1 MNLTQNETAWQLKN
15 LVAMLV
21 AGMLSMRKIGIPMSA
36 GSARKR
42 LFSTKPVTPARLADT
57 VSDAIAAA
65 LFDGRIAPGEALPA
79 EGEIAREFGV
89 SKPIAREALRQLT
102 AAGLIFTQQG
112 KVARAKAMNGEPME
126 RIYGYA
132 ARSSLERLR
141 EANEM
146 RRVIETGIGRLA
158 AERRDPAGLAAME
171 RALHDMA
178 GSIKEPSDFTEADIL
193 FHLGIALATGNT
205 MIRVQ
210 MEGMRSVQR
219 EVSELFSRRANRT
232 DADWNATVE
241 RHRAIYEAIA
251 AGAPDLAEQKIIA
264 HFEAADIA
272 SLEVAEKLVGAGD
285 TQR

>member
-1 MNLTQNETAWQLKN
+1 M
-15 LVAMLV
+15 
-21 AGMLSMRKIGIPMSA
+21 SMSA
-36 GSARKR
+36 EPARKPLFASR
-42 LFSTKPVTPARLADT
+42 LATPTRLADA

-65 LFDGRIAPGEALPA
+65 LFDGRIEPGEALPA

-89 SKPIAREALRQLT
+89 SKPIAREALRQLS

-112 KVARAKAMNGEPME
+112 KVARAKAINGEPME

-146 RRVIETGIGRLA
+146 RRVIETGIARLA
-158 AERRDPAGLAAME
+158 AERRDPVGLAAME
-171 RALHDMA
+171 RALRDMVKA
-178 GSIKEPSDFTEADIL
+178 LQEPEGFTEADIL

-219 EVSELFSRRANRT
+219 EVSELFSRRSSRT
-232 DADWNATVE
+232 AAHWNATVE
-241 RHRAIYEAIA
+241 RHRAIHAAIA
-251 AGAPDLAEQKIIA
+251 AGKPDLAEQKIIA

-272 SLEVAEKLVGAGD
+272 SLEVAEKLAKSRGLE
-285 TQR
+285 R

>member
-1 MNLTQNETAWQLKN
+1 MVQQGTRMTVNST
-15 LVAMLV
+15 
-21 AGMLSMRKIGIPMSA
+21 RKP
-36 GSARKR
+36 
-42 LFSTKPVTPARLADT
+42 LFSAKLAAPSRLADT
-57 VSDAIAAA
+57 VSDAIASA
-65 LFDGRIAPGEALPA
+65 LFDGRISPGEPLPS

-89 SKPIAREALRQLT
+89 SKPIAREALRQLS

-112 KVARAKAMNGEPME
+112 KVARAKALNGEPLE

-132 ARSSLERLR
+132 VRSSLERLR

-146 RRVIETGIGRLA
+146 RRVMEAGIARLA
-158 AERRDPAGLAAME
+158 AQRQDGTGLAVMEKALADMQRALKDPAG
-171 RALHDMA
+171 
-178 GSIKEPSDFTEADIL
+178 FTEADIL
-193 FHLGIALATGNT
+193 FHLGLALATGNT

-232 DADWNATVE
+232 DEDWNATID

-251 AGAPDLAEQKIIA
+251 AGEAELAEQKIIA

-272 SLEVAEKLVGAGD
+272 SLEVAGKLASGTDGD
-285 TQR
+285 E

>member
-1 MNLTQNETAWQLKN
+1 MTAD
-15 LVAMLV
+15 A
-21 AGMLSMRKIGIPMSA
+21 SRKSVFDA
-36 GSARKR
+36 
-42 LFSTKPVTPARLADT
+42 KPAAPARLADT

-65 LFDGRIAPGEALPA
+65 LLDGRIAPGEALPA

-102 AAGLIFTQQG
+102 SAGLISTQQG
-112 KVARAKAMNGEPME
+112 KVARAKEINGEPLE

-132 ARSSLERLR
+132 VRSSLTRLR

-146 RRVIETGIGRLA
+146 RRVVETGIARLA
-158 AERRDPAGLAAME
+158 AERREKSGLAVME
-171 RALHDMA
+171 RALEEMHRA
-178 GSIKEPSDFTEADIL
+178 LKEPEGFTEADIL
-193 FHLGIALATGNT
+193 FHLGMALATGNT

-219 EVSELFSRRANRT
+219 EVSELFSRRSNRT

-241 RHRAIYEAIA
+241 RHRLIYEAIA
-251 AGAPDLAEQKIIA
+251 AGDADLAQKRIEI

-272 SLEVAEKLVGAGD
+272 SLEVADRLGRGAD
-285 TQR
+285 RRR